1 MGFDARTLHRIITSA
16 LDEDMGTGDLTSEL
30 VLRGDEL
37 GRARAVV
44 KNGPIILAG
53 MEVFRQ
59 TFLTCDPELTFVT
72 CDGDGTT
79 VQKGKVIAEISGRL
93 KGIIAAERVALN
105 FLQRMCGVATLTR
118 RYIES
123 VEGTKARILD
133 TRKTM
138 PGLRMLDK
146 YAVAVGGGMNHRYG
160 LFDAVLVK
168 DNHISAAG
176 GIARA
181 LERLALHGKL
191 PVKVEVEVTSLSELE
206 EVLSYGN
213 TVNVIMLDNMEIEEI
228 RKAVARINGT
238 IPVEV
243 SGNVTLS
250 NVRSIADAGVNFIS
264 VGSLTHSAPAADIS
278 LTIEQS

>member
-1 MGFDARTLHRIITSA
+1 MGFDARTLHRIITAA
-16 LDEDMGTGDLTSEL
+16 LDEDIGTGDLTSEL
-30 VLRGDEL
+30 VLKGDES
-37 GRARAVV
+37 GVARAVA
-44 KNGPIILAG
+44 KNGPIVLAG

-59 TFLTCDPELTFVT
+59 TFLTCDPELTFSL
-72 CDGDGTT
+72 CDEDSAIVPRGR
-79 VQKGKVIAEISGRL
+79 VIAVISGRL
-93 KGIIAAERVALN
+93 KGIIAAERIALN
-105 FLQRMCGVATLTR
+105 FLQRMCGIATLTR
-118 RYIES
+118 QYTES
-123 VEGTKARILD
+123 VAGTKARILD

-176 GIARA
+176 GIGRV
-181 LERLALHGKL
+181 LERLAAHGSV
-191 PVKVEVEVTSLSELE
+191 PVKVEVEIKSILELE
-206 EVLSYGN
+206 EVLSCPGI
-213 TVNVIMLDNMEIEEI
+213 VNVIMLDNMTVEEI
-228 RKAVARINGT
+228 RKAVVRIDGK

-250 NVRSIADAGVNFIS
+250 NIRTIAETGVDFIS

-278 LTIEQS
+278 LTIE

>member
-1 MGFDARTLHRIITSA
+1 MGFDARTLHRIITAA
-16 LDEDMGTGDLTSEL
+16 LDEDIGTGDLTSEL
-30 VLRGDEL
+30 VLKGDES
-37 GRARAVV
+37 GVARAVA
-44 KNGPIILAG
+44 KNGPIVLAG

-59 TFLTCDPELTFVT
+59 TFLTCDPELTFSL
-72 CDGDGTT
+72 CDEDSAVVPRGR
-79 VQKGKVIAEISGRL
+79 VIAVISGRL
-93 KGIIAAERVALN
+93 KGIIAAERIALN
-105 FLQRMCGVATLTR
+105 FLQRMCGIATLTR
-118 RYIES
+118 QYTES
-123 VEGTKARILD
+123 VAGTKARILD

-176 GIARA
+176 GIGRV
-181 LERLALHGKL
+181 LERLAAHGSV
-191 PVKVEVEVTSLSELE
+191 PVKVEVEVKSISELE
-206 EVLSYGN
+206 EVLSCPGI
-213 TVNVIMLDNMEIEEI
+213 VNVIMLDNMTVEEI
-228 RKAVARINGT
+228 RKAVARIDGK

-250 NVRSIADAGVNFIS
+250 NIRTIAETGVDFIS

-278 LTIEQS
+278 LTIE

>member
-1 MGFDARTLHRIITSA
+1 MGFDARTLHRIITAA
-16 LDEDMGTGDLTSEL
+16 LDEDIGTGDLTSEL
-30 VLRGDEL
+30 ILKGDES
-37 GRARAVV
+37 GVARAVA

-59 TFLTCDPELTFVT
+59 TFLACDPELKFSL
-72 CDGDGTT
+72 CDEDGT
-79 VQKGKVIAEISGRL
+79 VAPKGRVISSISGRL
-93 KGIIAAERVALN
+93 KGIIAAERIALN
-105 FLQRMCGVATLTR
+105 FLQRMCGIATLTR
-118 RYIES
+118 QYTEC
-123 VEGTKARILD
+123 VTGTKARILD

-176 GIARA
+176 GIGKV
-181 LERLALHGKL
+181 LERLAVHGSV
-191 PVKVEVEVTSLSELE
+191 PVKVEVEVKSISELE
-206 EVLSYGN
+206 EVLSCPGI
-213 TVNVIMLDNMEIEEI
+213 VNVVMLDNMTIEEI
-228 RKAVARINGT
+228 RKAVARIDGK

-250 NVRSIADAGVNFIS
+250 NIRTIAETGVDFIS

-278 LTIEQS
+278 LTIE